1 MPKIRKSTSL
11 KFAAVAIGVAGIVG
25 LTISSA
31 SSLNLAGGTVAA
43 NATSLAS
50 CQSTTSA
57 ATVNFGTTYS
67 TTGYNVTTVAL
78 GNVDPNCHD
87 EQIKVTLSDASGNS
101 LGEFTGTVPAVTN
114 PATAPFFTTITL
126 TRNTATAPTGTISAL
141 TVANSSVVI
150 YN

>member
-43 NATSLAS
+43 ATTTVAS
-50 CQSTTSA
+50 CQTSTTGQV
-57 ATVNFGTTYS
+57 TVNFGNTYS
-67 TTGYNVTTVAL
+67 TATPAGYNVTSIAL
-78 GNVDPNCHD
+78 GNVDPGCKG
-87 EQIKVTLSDASGNS
+87 QLIKVTLTAAGTV
-101 LGEFTGTVPAVTN
+101 LGEFVGTVPTTV
-114 PATAPFFTTITL
+114 TAPASVTL
-126 TRNTATAPTGTISAL
+126 TPSASNTGTIPAA
-141 TVANSSVVI
+141 TVDGTAVVI